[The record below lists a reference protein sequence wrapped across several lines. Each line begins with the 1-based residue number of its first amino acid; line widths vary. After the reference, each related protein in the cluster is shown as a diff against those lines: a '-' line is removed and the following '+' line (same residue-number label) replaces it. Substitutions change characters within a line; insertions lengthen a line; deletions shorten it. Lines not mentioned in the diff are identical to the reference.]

1 MAATRKPRSQSR
13 ARAAKREASRPIPE
27 REPSQYGL
35 PTHDSYQNFISKVGF
50 GTDNQAS
57 AGTYGFNPITRLRI
71 LLDWAYRGSWLVR
84 ACVDA
89 IPEDMTREGI
99 QFTQGIDE
107 DDKSSMYT
115 ALQTKWQFW
124 EKIKQAKSWAR
135 LYGGSGIYILID
147 GHKPEQE
154 LRINTLTKD
163 SLLKLVVLDRWMVNP
178 SLNQIVQDPRD
189 EDAGLP
195 EYYDVI
201 ADAPIAARQKIH
213 HSRFIRFEGLDIPY
227 YQRLSENFW
236 TLSILEPLYDRITA
250 FDSTTAGAAQLV
262 YKAHLRT
269 YAIKDL
275 RRIIAAGGKPLD
287 ALFEQ
292 VDMVRRFQTNEG
304 LTLMD
309 GEDRFEAHQYAFSG
323 LAELILQFAQQVS
336 GSEQIPLV
344 RLFGQSPAGMNATGE
359 SDWTNYHSGIKRR
372 QESELR
378 SPVTK
383 LLKIAFISEGLKVAD
398 DWWFD
403 FVPLDQLNHQERAGV
418 AQQIT
423 GLAMQAFEAGLVN
436 RGTAMSELKQSS
448 TYTGIWTDIDDKDIE
463 EAMNEPPLSPQQ
475 GMGGEGGEEHGGFL
489 PGMHNEPPK
498 PPKPKEESEQDFL
511 PGLLD
516 DEGKEK
522 ELSDFLPKGGSKPFL
537 PGDERL
543 RFQGSAPNV
552 TPLKGKPDWRGVQ
565 GEHPQLHLHVNEDD
579 VA

>member
-1 MAATRKPRSQSR
+1 MAVTRKPKPASR
-13 ARAAKREASRPIPE
+13 ARAVKREQSRPVP
-27 REPSQYGL
+27 RR
-35 PTHDSYQNFISKVGF
+35 PTPTGDTYQNFIAKVGF

-107 DDKSSMYT
+107 DEKSKIYT
-115 ALQTKWQFW
+115 SLQSKWQFW
-124 EKIKQAKSWAR
+124 EKIKEAKSWGR
-135 LYGGSGIYILID
+135 LYGGAGIYILID
-147 GHKPEQE
+147 GHKPEE
-154 LRINTLTKD
+154 PLRIETLTKNC
-163 SLLKLVVLDRWMVNP
+163 LLKLIVLDRWMINP
-178 SLNQIVQDPRD
+178 SLNQIVQDPHED
-189 EDAGLP
+189 DAGLP
-195 EYYDVI
+195 EFYDVT
-201 ADAPIAARQKIH
+201 ADAPLAARSKIH
-213 HSRFIRFEGLDIPY
+213 HSRFIRFEGLNIPY

-236 TLSILEPLYDRITA
+236 TLSVLEPLYDRITA

-275 RRIIAAGGKPLD
+275 RKIIAAGGKLLD

-309 GEDRFEAHQYAFSG
+309 EQDRFEAHQYAFGG

-378 SPVTK
+378 TPVTK
-383 LLKIAFISEGLKVAD
+383 LLKIIFLNEGIKPAD

-403 FVPLDQLNHQERAGV
+403 FVPLDQLDHQQRAAV
-418 AQQIT
+418 ASQIT
-423 GLAMQAFEAGLVN
+423 SSIQQAFESGLVN
-436 RGTAMSELKQSS
+436 RGTALSELKQSS
-448 TYTGIWTDIDDKDIE
+448 TYTGIWTDISDKEIE
-463 EAMNEPPLSPQQ
+463 DAMNEPPLNPQMGQ
-475 GMGGEGGEEHGGFL
+475 GGGEGEGGGMGGFL
-489 PGMHNEPPK
+489 PGPPSPPK
-498 PPKPKEESEQDFL
+498 ANAGSEEKKPEQDFL
-511 PGLLD
+511 PGIIHD
-516 DEGKEK
+516 DEGKQEK
-522 ELSDFLPKGGSKPFL
+522 ELEDFLPKRRGFL
-537 PGDERL
+537 PGDDERF
-543 RFQGSAPNV
+543 RFQGGV
-552 TPLKGKPDWRGVQ
+552 DIQGKSDWRRPKLI
-565 GEHPQLHLHVNEDD
+565 HSKDD
-579 VA
+579 DAA